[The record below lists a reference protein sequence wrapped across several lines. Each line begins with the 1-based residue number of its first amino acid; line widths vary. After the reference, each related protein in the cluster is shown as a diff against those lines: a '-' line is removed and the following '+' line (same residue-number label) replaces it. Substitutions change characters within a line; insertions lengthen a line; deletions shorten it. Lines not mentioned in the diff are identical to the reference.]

1 VVGYIG
7 FYCKEKRVYDLLEG
21 LFSGNT
27 YVSLRFD
34 GKVIEIFNNAKK
46 DNIRKKN
53 WDFISDIL
61 RDVIK

>member
-1 VVGYIG
+1 MSGPPVTQASQVL
-7 FYCKEKRVYDLLEG
+7 LLEG

-34 GKVIEIFNNAKK
+34 GKVIEIFNSAKK

>member
-7 FYCKEKRVYDLLEG
+7 FYCKEKRVYDLLED
-21 LFSGNT
+21 LFRGNT

-34 GKVIEIFNNAKK
+34 GKVIEIFNKAKK

-61 RDVIK
+61 KDVIK